1 MRNLIKEYLK
11 RPTSFT
17 TENLFMEITSC
28 FFKRSKTFL
37 PFYFGFE
44 DVRFYHDKKGRLK
57 SDQLEGLADIAC
69 TLLCTKKRRWRKFTE
84 KMTAIEYID
93 KENMGAVEKSKFSKL
108 SVNIDALFENLIKK
122 GYLDKEGIIQDKF
135 RQLKEYSN
143 MSLDSAYESLKKQ
156 IYTILRYAYA
166 KPTYFLFDQHK
177 AAARTLLEE
186 YHKEDPMIK
195 ELLKIRD
202 NVGKK
207 LKKYFK
213 EIPPL
218 VYKDRPKYGLW
229 EWGEEKYKNTIDPK
243 ELKNIHIA
251 PDIWEK
257 LTYRKG
263 NQNQR
268 TYRKGIQ
275 LILEEADHPL
285 TSIQVA
291 TTFQRLSNL
300 LVKEEQYPLLPNE
313 KGKEIDFI
321 DTVEAD
327 GEIHRQPSLNGR
339 ESCDL
344 NTMKQQFSALMQGK
358 FSPEEIALLKL
369 KVSKESGKL
378 SDREAVEQMKPYFGK
393 IVSDEKIRLL
403 WNDVIKRMKKE
414 FSSFDEDFIYFL
426 AKFFKRG

>member
-1 MRNLIKEYLK
+1 
-11 RPTSFT
+11 
-17 TENLFMEITSC
+17 MEITKC
-28 FFKRSKTFL
+28 FFIRSKSFL

-44 DVRFYHDKKGRLK
+44 DVQIYYDDKKERLIF
-57 SDQLEGLADIAC
+57 DQIEGLADIAF

-84 KMTAIEYID
+84 EMTAIEYMD

-108 SVNIDALFENLIKK
+108 GVNINALFENLIKK

-135 RQLKEYSN
+135 RQLKKEYSN
-143 MSLDSAYESLKKQ
+143 MNIDPAYESLKKQ
-156 IYTILRYAYA
+156 IYTILRYAYI

-186 YHKEDPMIK
+186 YYREDPRMN

-202 NVGKK
+202 NVGKN

-263 NQNQR
+263 IQNQR

-275 LILEEADHPL
+275 LILEEAAHPL
-285 TSIQVA
+285 TSNQVT
-291 TTFQRLSNL
+291 TTFQRLSSL
-300 LVKEEQYPLLPNE
+300 LVKEEQYPLLPKE

-327 GEIHRQPSLNGR
+327 GKIHRSSLNGR

-344 NTMKQQFSALMQGK
+344 NTMNQEFSVLIRDK

-378 SDREAVEQMKPYFGK
+378 SAREVIEQMEPYFGE

-403 WNDVIKRMKKE
+403 WNDVIERMKK
-414 FSSFDEDFIYFL
+414 FSSSFGEDFIYFL
-426 AKFFKRG
+426 AKFLKEDNGV